1 MRDCPQNQNNNSGQ
15 GNGAPAQQKPFPGTT
30 YNYMYPMIPQ
40 VPMAPVAMPSNGMQV
55 PMQGTA
61 NTAAMGQIQDVMMQM
76 KDVELQD
83 NPLFLELT
91 EVQKEEEEVYLN

>member
-1 MRDCPQNQNNNSGQ
+1 MQRPLIKTRTDVSNARKFGHWVRDCLQNPNNNNGQ

-55 PMQGTA
+55 PMQG
-61 NTAAMGQIQDVMMQM
+61 AAQIQQQWDRCKMSGCR
-76 KDVELQD
+76 
-83 NPLFLELT
+83 
-91 EVQKEEEEVYLN
+91 

>member
-1 MRDCPQNQNNNSGQ
+1 MKP
-15 GNGAPAQQKPFPGTT
+15 PAQHKPFPGTT

-61 NTAAMGQIQDVMMQM
+61 NTAAMGTDARCH
-76 KDVELQD
+76 DADERS
-83 NPLFLELT
+83 
-91 EVQKEEEEVYLN
+91 